1 MSKRNSY
8 NNDAGSIET
17 QRSILANSSTAEL
30 DSPDVETADD
40 RVNSYDQSEGK
51 EDDEDE
57 PNMDYTAEDKLLE
70 AEEAES
76 KTEPTAKQLKAA
88 AFRQYCID
96 YPLMVHEFDTTAVI
110 ADASRNARFRE
121 RSVKDA
127 SVKEMAA
134 SIKSEGQMQPG
145 EVMLGLD
152 DKLYVTAGTG
162 RYLAVV
168 LINSTRQPADYVK
181 FNALV
186 RLEEPNDP
194 ATPILRNATEN
205 MVRLEPTVLDKAI
218 GVQRLLDTGMK
229 QAEISRRLG
238 ISKALV
244 SNYVRVAGFP
254 DEVKAMIADGK
265 ISARAAVELSIVD
278 PKNVL
283 KEAKK
288 LVEASPDKRV
298 STSVAEKKRKGKAV
312 VGDGEEGE
320 AETDA
325 TPGKKKLKKKQRN
338 AKQLLEFCEAEA
350 TTATATK
357 YGDKTLPAK
366 LEAFGKFVAGGTEA
380 AFLKALAAI

>member
-1 MSKRNSY
+1 MKRSNY
-8 NNDAGSIET
+8 NESIET
-17 QRSILANSSTAEL
+17 QRSILAGGSTAEL
-30 DSPDVETADD
+30 DTPVDEASDYNTGNP
-40 RVNSYDQSEGK
+40 
-51 EDDEDE
+51 EDDDGGIDE
-57 PNMDYTAEDKLLE
+57 
-70 AEEAES
+70 ES
-76 KTEPTAKQLKAA
+76 EPVEIPQTSEPTAKQLKAV
-88 AFRQYCID
+88 AFRQYCTD
-96 YPLMVHEFDTTAVI
+96 YPLMVHEFETTDVI
-110 ADASRNARFRE
+110 ADPTRNARFRE

-168 LINSTRQPADYVK
+168 LINATRQPYDYVK

-298 STSVAEKKRKGKAV
+298 STSVAEKKRKGKTV
-312 VGDGEEGE
+312 EGDGEEGE
-320 AETDA
+320 GETDA

-357 YGDKTLPAK
+357 YGDKTLPTK